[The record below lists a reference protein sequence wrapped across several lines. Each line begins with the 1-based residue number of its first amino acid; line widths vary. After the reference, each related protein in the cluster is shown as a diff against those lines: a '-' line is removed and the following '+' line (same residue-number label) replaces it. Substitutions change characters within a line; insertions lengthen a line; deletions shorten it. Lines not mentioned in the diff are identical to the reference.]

1 MPISRVLYLAES
13 KVLII
18 YLGLQ
23 LLTGSSGI
31 KREHRGNVYS
41 SLLAADRVYLSRM
54 LPCATVVSYTG
65 S

>member
-1 MPISRVLYLAES
+1 MPISRVLYLARS
-13 KVLII
+13 KVLTI

-23 LLTGSSGI
+23 LLAGSSGI

-41 SLLAADRVYLSRM
+41 SLLAADRVYLLLV
-54 LPCATVVSYTG
+54 LPQGVVRSYRG